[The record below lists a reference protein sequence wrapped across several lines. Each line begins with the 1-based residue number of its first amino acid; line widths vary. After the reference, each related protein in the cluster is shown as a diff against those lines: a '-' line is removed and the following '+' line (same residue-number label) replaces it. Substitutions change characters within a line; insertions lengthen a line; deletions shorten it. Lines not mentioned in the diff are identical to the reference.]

1 MQSTTAAHQVE
12 ILDDVSRVAAVLS
25 PIRRRILESFDQP
38 ESATEVARRLD
49 LPRQKVNYHLR
60 ELEREGFLEL
70 AEERRRRGC
79 VERRLRPTARSYVI
93 NPALLGR
100 LTVDPDQVRDR
111 FSSTYLI
118 AVAARI
124 VREVN
129 LLRRRAARVRKR
141 LATLTLQADI
151 NFRSP
156 AARTAFAEELSDTV
170 ARLTAKYHDPSPG
183 SRKYRVIVGGHPVIT
198 KTQKETEDE
207 YEY

>member
-1 MQSTTAAHQVE
+1 
-12 ILDDVSRVAAVLS
+12 
-25 PIRRRILESFDQP
+25 
-38 ESATEVARRLD
+38 
-49 LPRQKVNYHLR
+49 
-60 ELEREGFLEL
+60 
-70 AEERRRRGC
+70 
-79 VERRLRPTARSYVI
+79 
-93 NPALLGR
+93 